1 MPDSL
6 PSNQCPY
13 CGYDTGHNEVC
24 IAAERDR
31 LRADVERLTRDLD
44 AKDTEWRLQERLKDR
59 AIAERDRLA
68 RENSRMRAGLEL
80 IAARDTPEGLIAR
93 ETLAGRGPMPA
104 PETSQ
109 VIPAPKLVDESRTA
123 GMGHGSGAVSLAQRL
138 RNAYEM
144 WRFDIK
150 VQEESADELE
160 RLSNENAEALQAI
173 KNLVANLSK
182 CEALAIE
189 LSGRVNQLRG
199 SEPERLTTEA
209 PSFRAAL
216 PEWVKNAIPPEE
228 TGGSSHGDG

>member
-1 MPDSL
+1 MNRVRTCEDGGVARSPEDCICDR

-104 PETSQ
+104 TETFGRLDEGKLWSFLRDVITQGCAIESDTRARGRRYEEHSARLDAASRDAVPQFFQRLGLHTETSGG
-109 VIPAPKLVDESRTA
+109 IPHFP
-123 GMGHGSGAVSLAQRL
+123 
-138 RNAYEM
+138 
-144 WRFDIK
+144 
-150 VQEESADELE
+150 
-160 RLSNENAEALQAI
+160 SNET
-173 KNLVANLSK
+173 
-182 CEALAIE
+182 LARQIASDPDDEPSAGNME
-189 LSGRVNQLRG
+189 L
-199 SEPERLTTEA
+199 P
-209 PSFRAAL
+209 
-216 PEWVKNAIPPEE
+216 K
-228 TGGSSHGDG
+228 